1 MFLKVIF
8 KTIKTTGER
17 KKHYRLCESYRSDNT
32 VRHQTILHLGS
43 LDQIPE
49 IDQKKALATRID
61 ELVKQS
67 HTGKQNLFQ
76 PPDQLI
82 EALAQKF
89 FAAIKEKQRLDITAG
104 KDYHRVDTDTVKNKN
119 IKEIGSE
126 WLCMQALEQLDIT
139 SFLTLKGWPPE
150 HIQLALTHIV
160 SRATYPASELRT
172 SQWIKENSAVCEL
185 TTYPIEKITK
195 DKLYDISKC
204 LYKVKEDLEK
214 HLSKRTNELFDLTD
228 KIILYDLTNTYFEG
242 SMRSSKIAKFGKSKE
257 KRSDAR
263 LIVLAVVVNTEGFLK
278 YSQIFEGNIAD
289 SKTLKQIIC
298 ELSSRTSSTQRH
310 PVVVLDAGIATE
322 DNLKLLKAHNFDY
335 MCVSRSNMKKY
346 SVDTDSKPIE
356 ILDKKKQALTL
367 QKITVEGN
375 TDTWLRVHSQAK
387 ALKES
392 GMNSRFSQRFEQGLS
407 QIKESLDKKS
417 GIKKQEKVWER
428 IGRLKAKYQ
437 SIHKYYDID
446 TEANNKGTVTNII
459 WKQKPLEKKEGYY
472 LLRTTLDQKD
482 EQVQWT
488 IYNTI
493 REIEATFRTLK
504 TDLDLRPVYHKT
516 DEASMAHLHLGLLA
530 YWVVNTIRHQLKQ
543 KSITNEWRDIVRI
556 MNTQKIVTTT
566 MENEYNQQIIIR
578 QCSEPTDQVNKIYTA
593 LKYKS
598 QPFSRKKSVVPL
610 PEMKKNETPEKPDLF
625 SG

>member
-8 KTIKTTGER
+8 KTIKTAGER
-17 KKHYRLCESYRSDNT
+17 RKHYRLCESYRSDNT
-32 VRHQTILHLGS
+32 VRHLTILHLGS
-43 LDQIPE
+43 LEELPE

-82 EALAQKF
+82 ELLAQKF
-89 FAAIKEKQRLDITAG
+89 FAAIKEKQRLDITVG

-185 TTYPIEKITK
+185 TGYPTEKITK

-214 HLSKRTNELFDLTD
+214 HLSKCTNELFDLTD

-242 SMRSSKIAKFGKSKE
+242 SMRSSKKAKFGKSKE

-298 ELSSRTSSTQRH
+298 ELSSRTSSTERH
-310 PVVVLDAGIATE
+310 PIVVLDAGIATE
-322 DNLKLLKAHNFDY
+322 DNLKLLKEHNFDY

-346 SVDTDSKPIE
+346 SVDADSKPIE
-356 ILDKKKQALTL
+356 ILDKKKQALAL
-367 QKITVEGN
+367 QEITVEGN

-446 TEANNKGTVTNII
+446 TQANNKGAVTNII

-543 KSITNEWRDIVRI
+543 KNIRNEWRDIVRI

-566 MENEYNQQIIIR
+566 MENDHNQQIIIR

-593 LKYKS
+593 LKYKP

-610 PEMKKNETPEKPDLF
+610 PEMKKNETLEKPDLF

>member
-1 MFLKVIF
+1 
-8 KTIKTTGER
+8 
-17 KKHYRLCESYRSDNT
+17 
-32 VRHQTILHLGS
+32 
-43 LDQIPE
+43 
-49 IDQKKALATRID
+49 
-61 ELVKQS
+61 
-67 HTGKQNLFQ
+67 
-76 PPDQLI
+76 
-82 EALAQKF
+82 
-89 FAAIKEKQRLDITAG
+89 
-104 KDYHRVDTDTVKNKN
+104 
-119 IKEIGSE
+119 
-126 WLCMQALEQLDIT
+126 MQALEQLDIT

-185 TTYPIEKITK
+185 TGYPTEKITK

-214 HLSKRTNELFDLTD
+214 HLSKCTNELFDLTD

-242 SMRSSKIAKFGKSKE
+242 SMRSSKKAKFGKSKE

-298 ELSSRTSSTQRH
+298 ELSSRTSSTERH
-310 PVVVLDAGIATE
+310 PIVVLDAGIATE
-322 DNLKLLKAHNFDY
+322 DNLKLLKEHNFDY

-346 SVDTDSKPIE
+346 SVDADSKPIE

-446 TEANNKGTVTNII
+446 TQANNKGAVTNII

-543 KSITNEWRDIVRI
+543 KNIRNEWRDIVRI

-566 MENEYNQQIIIR
+566 MENDHNQQIIIR

-593 LKYKS
+593 LKYKP

-610 PEMKKNETPEKPDLF
+610 PEMKKNETLEKPDLF